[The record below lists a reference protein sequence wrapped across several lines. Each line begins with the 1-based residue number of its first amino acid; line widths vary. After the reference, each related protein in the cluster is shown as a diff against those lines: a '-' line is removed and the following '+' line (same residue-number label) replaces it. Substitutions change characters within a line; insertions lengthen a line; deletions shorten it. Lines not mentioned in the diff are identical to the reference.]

1 MYVTVNQ
8 KANIIID
15 IMEYVVFVGL
25 CKILFN
31 IVVLCI
37 NKYCYWSNEPFLCSV
52 ITILICSGIISNII
66 LRVFTIL

>member
-25 CKILFN
+25 CKRLFN

-37 NKYCYWSNEPFLCSV
+37 NKFV
-52 ITILICSGIISNII
+52 IGVTSHFYA
-66 LRVFTIL
+66 V